1 MNEQAAQVYDFFQ
14 QQGFLP
20 ADQKS
25 YPIFKKHEGDS
36 RLQERSAVIIASW
49 STEFNG
55 LYKVIGGYLCSVY
68 FFRDSPVYFMIHR
81 PQDRVEY
88 SLQHIVDRLYE
99 LSRSVGLPSLRIF
112 AIEERFL
119 EEYKSIKGYNIQIEY
134 KEKNSAYAYRTKDLL
149 ELSGAINY
157 YKRKRIKKFLDNPAV
172 SFCPLTKGNVH
183 LCLDIEK
190 KWCKD
195 QDCGYCESF
204 CGCEKK
210 ALEIMVVLFD
220 ERIQE
225 GLLCYYEGT
234 SAGYIICEKGSREV
248 AFLYFG
254 KSIIPGL
261 FLYLIYTMFKSY
273 ITDAEYMEINDDM
286 GNRGLCQFKS
296 HLSAYELWRKY
307 YCVFT
312 KAE

>member
-1 MNEQAAQVYDFFQ
+1 M
-14 QQGFLP
+14 P

-25 YPIFKKHEGDS
+25 YPIFKKYEGDS

-55 LYKVIGGYLCSVY
+55 LYKTIDGYLCSVY

-81 PQDRVEY
+81 PPGNVDY

-99 LSRSVGLPSLRIF
+99 LSRSIGLPALSIF
-112 AIEERFL
+112 AIEARFL
-119 EEYKSIKGYNIQIEY
+119 AEYQSIQGYDIQIEY
-134 KEKNSAYAYRTKDLL
+134 KEKNSAYVYRTKDLL
-149 ELSGAINY
+149 ELSGSINY
-157 YKRKRIKKFLDNPAV
+157 YKRKRVKKFMDNPAV
-172 SFCPLTKGNVH
+172 LICPLTKGNVH

-190 KWCKD
+190 QWCKA

-210 ALEIMVVLFD
+210 ALEIMVALFD

-234 SAGYIICEKGSREV
+234 PAGYIICEKRSRDV

-254 KSIIPGL
+254 KGIIPDL
-261 FLYLIYTMFKSY
+261 FLYLIYTMFKRY

-286 GNRGLCQFKS
+286 GNRGLQQFKS
-296 HLSAYELWRKY
+296 HLSAYEFWRKY
-307 YCVFT
+307 YCVY
-312 KAE
+312 KRAESRNI